1 MQITSTLIPDVKILT
16 PRRFSDARGLFCET
30 WSKSTLQSAGL
41 SLDFVQDNHSISTE
55 KGTIRGLHFQLP
67 PFAQDK
73 LIRVI
78 RGSALD
84 IALDIRRSSPTFG
97 KHVAVLLTADNWQQI
112 LVPAGFA
119 HGFVTLE
126 PNTEVLYKVT
136 RPYSAQHDRG
146 IAWNDP
152 DLAIN
157 WGVEGAAAIL
167 SDKDRNHPRLKDAPD
182 LF

>member
-1 MQITSTLIPDVKILT
+1 MQITPTLIPDVKILT
-16 PRRFSDARGLFCET
+16 PKCFSDPRGLFCET
-30 WSKSTLQSAGL
+30 WSKLALQSAGL
-41 SLDFVQDNHSISTE
+41 NLDFVQDNHSISSE

-84 IALDIRRSSPTFG
+84 IAVDIRRSSPTFG

-112 LVPAGFA
+112 FVPAGFA

-126 PNTEVLYKVT
+126 ANTEVLYKVT
-136 RPYSAQHDRG
+136 RPYSQPHDRG
-146 IAWNDP
+146 ILWNDP

-157 WGVEGAAAIL
+157 WGFPDSSAIL
-167 SDKDRNHPRLKDAPD
+167 SDKDRKHPRLKDAPN